1 MGWTLIMIGSG
12 IGSREMGAE
21 DTLRQRGGG
30 EGVGDRG
37 GGGEEGAGL
46 CLPSNLL
53 YIDITSNVNLANITI
68 YKRRNHTFL
77 GEAQQAS
84 EYKTAR
90 DQNGSCYSSTE
101 LPFSKR
107 VAK

>member
-1 MGWTLIMIGSG
+1 MQRLGGQSLAAGELR
-12 IGSREMGAE
+12 REG
-21 DTLRQRGGG
+21 GGG
-30 EGVGDRG
+30 EGGGDGG

-68 YKRRNHTFL
+68 YKRHNHTFL
-77 GEAQQAS
+77 GGAQQAS

>member
-1 MGWTLIMIGSG
+1 
-12 IGSREMGAE
+12 MGAE

-68 YKRRNHTFL
+68 Y
-77 GEAQQAS
+77 
-84 EYKTAR
+84 
-90 DQNGSCYSSTE
+90 
-101 LPFSKR
+101 
-107 VAK
+107 

>member
-1 MGWTLIMIGSG
+1 MGLTLIMVGSG

-30 EGVGDRG
+30 EGGGDGG

-68 YKRRNHTFL
+68 Y
-77 GEAQQAS
+77 
-84 EYKTAR
+84 
-90 DQNGSCYSSTE
+90 
-101 LPFSKR
+101 
-107 VAK
+107 

>member
-1 MGWTLIMIGSG
+1 
-12 IGSREMGAE
+12 MGAE

-53 YIDITSNVNLANITI
+53 YIDLTSNLANITI
-68 YKRRNHTFL
+68 YKRLNHTFL

-90 DQNGSCYSSTE
+90 DQNGSCYSSKE

-107 VAK
+107 VAKYIRL